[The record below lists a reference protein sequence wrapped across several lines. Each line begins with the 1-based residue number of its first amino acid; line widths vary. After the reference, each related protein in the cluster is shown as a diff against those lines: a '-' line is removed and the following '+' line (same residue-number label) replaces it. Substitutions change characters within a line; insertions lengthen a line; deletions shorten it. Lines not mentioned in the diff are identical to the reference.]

1 MKIKKSMEKE
11 LFYYIL
17 TSNVMKVLQD
27 ISRSILKDNISEI
40 TNKFAEEVFEL
51 CSAVKQ
57 YSRMT
62 GNNVYFYSRPILP
75 SGFNLKLFAPYP
87 DSEHTMVGL
96 CRMVTSD
103 DVNSKEHTDFYA
115 IDYHMLSDLIK
126 AYQKLNADVP
136 GKTQLMLDCIFDIMY
151 RIIPADSVMY
161 AGSINDN
168 VNAEPDNTVDEDEG
182 TDCRGDYSSGYDDI
196 IIGGDVA
203 KGWEDTCVEP
213 KTAEFSSD
221 IINEPSD
228 DKDQDHEHTRKEFMD
243 AFIVCRDIFID
254 KLKDYGPSWRIFRP
268 QSVTDQLYIKG
279 TRIRSLEEMNG
290 NSAVGEGIYPEFCAL
305 VNYGIIGLIQL
316 ELGYSNTYDM
326 SSDKAMEL
334 YDKYMKI
341 AFDLMVKKNHDYDE
355 AWRSMRICSYTDF
368 VLVKLA
374 RIKQIEE
381 NDFNSGN
388 SEGVDSNYL
397 DIINYSIFGL
407 IKLKENG
414 KK

>member
-1 MKIKKSMEKE
+1 MEKE

-17 TSNVMKVLQD
+17 TSNVLKVLQD
-27 ISRSILKDNISEI
+27 ISGSILKDNISEM
-40 TNKFAEEVFEL
+40 TNKFAEDVFEL

-57 YSRMT
+57 HSRIT
-62 GNNVYFYSRPILP
+62 SNNVYFYSRPILP

-87 DSEHTMVGL
+87 DSEHTIAGL

-103 DVNSKEHTDFYA
+103 EINSKEHTDFYV
-115 IDYHMLSDLIK
+115 IDYHMLNDLIR
-126 AYQKLNADVP
+126 AYQKLDIDVP
-136 GKTQLMLDCIFDIMY
+136 GKTQLMLDCIFDIMS
-151 RIIPADSVMY
+151 RIIPSDSVMY
-161 AGSINDN
+161 YGSINDN
-168 VNAEPDNTVDEDEG
+168 INVEPNNIEEMVVETKGVEEIWSELKTAEI
-182 TDCRGDYSSGYDDI
+182 SDDI
-196 IIGGDVA
+196 ISDSS
-203 KGWEDTCVEP
+203 EDKE
-213 KTAEFSSD
+213 
-221 IINEPSD
+221 
-228 DKDQDHEHTRKEFMD
+228 QDHEHTRKEFMD

-290 NSAVGEGIYPEFCAL
+290 NSAVGEGIFPEFCAL

-316 ELGYSNTYDM
+316 ELGYSNTYDI

-374 RIKQIEE
+374 RIKQIES

-407 IKLKENG
+407 IKLKEDE

>member
-40 TNKFAEEVFEL
+40 TNRFAEEVFEL

-196 IIGGDVA
+196 IIGGDEA

-334 YDKYMKI
+334 
-341 AFDLMVKKNHDYDE
+341 
-355 AWRSMRICSYTDF
+355 S
-368 VLVKLA
+368 
-374 RIKQIEE
+374 
-381 NDFNSGN
+381 
-388 SEGVDSNYL
+388 
-397 DIINYSIFGL
+397 L
-407 IKLKENG
+407 IHI
-414 KK
+414 